1 MGTGTESLA
10 GVVAIDPWIRSM
22 VRDDSLTRGLGD
34 VEARMLVDW
43 LVAWAELLGDGART
57 DPDAQTLVGRLCRR
71 GKAISRFVQLWVEPR
86 TRGSAMQLAAVER
99 FTWPLP
105 ERGVDSADLMHD
117 ILAWE
122 NAHQVR

>member
-1 MGTGTESLA
+1 MGT
-10 GVVAIDPWIRSM
+10 VAIDPLIRSM

-34 VEARMLVDW
+34 IEARMLVDW
-43 LVAWAELLGDGART
+43 LVDWAELLGDGART
-57 DPDAQTLVGRLCRR
+57 GPDAHTLVGRLCWR

>member
-1 MGTGTESLA
+1 MGTVE
-10 GVVAIDPWIRSM
+10 IDPLIRSM

-43 LVAWAELLGDGART
+43 LVDWAELLGDGARN
-57 DPDAQTLVGRLCRR
+57 DPDAEVLVARLCRR
-71 GKAISRFVQLWVEPR
+71 GKAISRFVQLWAEPR
-86 TRGSAMQLAAVER
+86 TRGGAMQLAAVER

-105 ERGVDSADLMHD
+105 EQGVDSADLMHA

-122 NAHQVR
+122 NAHQLK